1 MLQMLH
7 DVREISMYL
16 HLSVGEN
23 IPDPSI
29 YPIPHKN
36 EWALFWANTY
46 PPPHFGGNSFSTFG
60 LFILW
65 QTNQSSQKN
74 TSLAEVKQ
82 TLGETMT
89 DTIPIHIFFNKYRQ
103 MKEMSIAKA
112 AHWNPQIF
120 NM

>member
-7 DVREISMYL
+7 DVRQISMYL

-23 IPDPSI
+23 ILG
-29 YPIPHKN
+29 
-36 EWALFWANTY
+36 ALFWANTY

-74 TSLAEVKQ
+74 TSLAEEKQ